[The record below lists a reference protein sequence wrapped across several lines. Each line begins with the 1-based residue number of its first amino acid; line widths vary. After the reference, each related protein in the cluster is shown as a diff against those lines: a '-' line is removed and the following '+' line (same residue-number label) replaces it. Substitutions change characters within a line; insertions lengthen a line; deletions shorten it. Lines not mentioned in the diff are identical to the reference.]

1 MKEMDRVGVEPTTS
15 AHFFLNY
22 DLYLKGYQLQIEET
36 GFKSHPLLFREG
48 TDDKSVVLRLI

>member
-1 MKEMDRVGVEPTTS
+1 MDRVGVEPTTS

-36 GFKSHPLLFREG
+36 GFKSHLLLFREG